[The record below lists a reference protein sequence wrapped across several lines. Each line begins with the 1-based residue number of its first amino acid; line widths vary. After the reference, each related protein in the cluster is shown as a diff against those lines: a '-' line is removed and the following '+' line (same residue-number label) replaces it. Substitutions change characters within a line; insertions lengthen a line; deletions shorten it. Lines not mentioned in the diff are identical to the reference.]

1 MFFQDKNK
9 PSVIL
14 TKSKVMNM
22 DITTRLLGDDSNLID
37 RAKNHL
43 SVQFN
48 STLVL
53 LNWEIGSRIDQK
65 GIEHLKQS
73 IIDIL
78 TTPNN
83 SRIMRR
89 DYGSRVFELVDK
101 PINRDLTL
109 EIYAATAEALEKWE
123 KDLS

>member
-9 PSVIL
+9 PSAIL

-22 DITTRLLGDDSNLID
+22 DITISLLGDISNLID

-53 LNWEIGSRIDQK
+53 LNWEIGSRIDQ
-65 GIEHLKQS
+65 
-73 IIDIL
+73 DIL
-78 TTPNN
+78 KHK
-83 SRIMRR
+83 RA
-89 DYGSRVFELVDK
+89 DYGK
-101 PINRDLTL
+101 
-109 EIYAATAEALEKWE
+109 
-123 KDLS
+123 